1 MIDGN
6 GDAMDSGS
14 MKRRSFLK
22 AAASLPLAICLPWQ
36 VSAEKAKICGL
47 AIGTYGLQTL
57 SLEAAIDLVAGTGYN
72 AIEITTFGGFT
83 GDPQALDASKRRDL
97 RKRASD
103 QGLRICALMA
113 DLHPSVDD
121 SKHAEQSEELMRL
134 FALAHDL
141 AETPPLV
148 QTVLGG
154 KSWEGEKNLFRD
166 RLAGWMQIAAD
177 QRGTLSIKPHR
188 GHAMSRPEDA
198 IWLFEQ
204 LGKPK
209 RVRMVYDFSHYA
221 LRQPAM
227 TIADTV
233 KVALPWTNYVAV
245 KDAVEADGKVRF
257 ALAGESGNQDH
268 AEIIRAFHAG
278 GYGGDFCCE
287 VSSQIWKSDPTY
299 DAVAA
304 TKTCYQ
310 NMSAAFE
317 KAGVA
322 RA

>member
-1 MIDGN
+1 MEAGIMN
-6 GDAMDSGS
+6 
-14 MKRRSFLK
+14 RRAFLT
-22 AAASLPLAICLPWQ
+22 AAGALPLATSMPLPLTA
-36 VSAEKAKICGL
+36 AEAKTCGL
-47 AIGTYGLQTL
+47 AIGTYGLQSL
-57 SLEAAIDLVAGTGYN
+57 SLDDSIDLVAETGYD
-72 AIEITTFGGFT
+72 AIEITTFAGFT
-83 GDPQALDASKRRDL
+83 GDPKSLDAGRRRDL
-97 RKRASD
+97 KKRASD
-103 QGLRICALMA
+103 HGLRICALMA
-113 DLHPSVDD
+113 DLHPSADD
-121 SKHAEQSEELMRL
+121 AKHAEQSEQLMQL

-141 AETPPLV
+141 AESPPLV

-204 LGKPK
+204 LGKPR

-221 LRQPAM
+221 FRESAM

-233 KVALPWTNYVAV
+233 ESSLPWTNYVAV
-245 KDAVEADGKVRF
+245 KDAVEVDGKVRF

-268 AEIIRAFHAG
+268 AEIVRAFHAG
-278 GYGGDFCCE
+278 GYHGDFCCE
-287 VSSQIWKSDPTY
+287 VSSQIWKSDPSY

-304 TKTCYQ
+304 TKTCYR
-310 NMSAAFE
+310 NLSAAFE

-322 RA
+322 RG